1 MEQTPEQNKSFAE
14 TLTEEERRRSRFYAT
29 TSAMFGC
36 ISEQVIDSNTI
47 IILYIMILGGSRSF
61 ALFSSSVSAFA
72 HAFTSIPFAYII
84 ARTGLRKC
92 YTFAVF
98 LGITSFLVMVFAPYA
113 GDAAKYIVVI
123 SCLVY
128 SCSRPLYSATW
139 YPLLNNFL
147 RPHDRVPFFGTM
159 RVLYMLLNTCL
170 LFLLGKL
177 MGAKPPIWLMQVAIA
192 FAGITLFGR
201 KVCMDKLPIDPTAK
215 REDVHFP
222 ASIIAI
228 RKSPRLIG
236 FACLMFYL
244 DLFVLAA
251 IPLATIY
258 MKTVLQL
265 PASTIMYAT
274 STNLIGV
281 IFGNFIMKFTVRK
294 FGLFWFQLRT
304 HLIFLFVIGFLIF
317 VHEGNSWNL
326 PLLFASF
333 FLNGVG
339 YASLLCLGSTR
350 QLSLGQ
356 PDNRV
361 ISMAFVTSM
370 QNLGTFLGRIGV
382 TIALSTGALAT
393 SWNYKGFTFTNFHTL
408 FILCFAMT
416 FIGLIFQMLATT
428 NADEA

>member
-1 MEQTPEQNKSFAE
+1 
-14 TLTEEERRRSRFYAT
+14 
-29 TSAMFGC
+29 
-36 ISEQVIDSNTI
+36 
-47 IILYIMILGGSRSF
+47 
-61 ALFSSSVSAFA
+61 
-72 HAFTSIPFAYII
+72 
-84 ARTGLRKC
+84 
-92 YTFAVF
+92 
-98 LGITSFLVMVFAPYA
+98 MVFAPYA
-113 GDAAKYIVVI
+113 GGAAKYIVVF
-123 SCLVY
+123 SCLAY

-159 RVLYMLLNTCL
+159 RVLYMLFNTCL

-201 KVCMDKLPIDPTAK
+201 KVCMDKLPMDPTAK

-222 ASIIAI
+222 ESILAI

-274 STNLIGV
+274 STNLVGV
-281 IFGNFIMKFTVRK
+281 IFGNFVMKFIVRK

-333 FLNGVG
+333 FLNGMG

-382 TIALSTGALAT
+382 TVALSSGALAT
-393 SWNYKGFTFTNFHTL
+393 SWEFKGLSFTHFHTL

>member
-1 MEQTPEQNKSFAE
+1 MEQNPEQNKSFAD
-14 TLTEEERRRSRFYAT
+14 TLSEEERRRSRIYAT
-29 TSAMFGC
+29 VSAIFGC

-47 IILYIMILGGSRSF
+47 IILYLMMLGGSASF
-61 ALFSSSVSAFA
+61 SLFSSSISAFA

-98 LGITSFLVMVFAPYA
+98 LGIASFLVMVFAPYA
-113 GDAAKYIVVI
+113 GGAAKYIVVF
-123 SCLVY
+123 SCLAY

-159 RVLYMLLNTCL
+159 RVLYMLFNTCL

-201 KVCMDKLPIDPTAK
+201 KVCMDKLPMDPTAK

-222 ASIIAI
+222 ESILAI

-274 STNLIGV
+274 STNLVGV
-281 IFGNFIMKFTVRK
+281 IFGNFVMKFIVRK

-333 FLNGVG
+333 FLNGMG

-382 TIALSTGALAT
+382 TVALSSGALAT
-393 SWNYKGFTFTNFHTL
+393 SWEFKGLSFTHFHTL